1 MNSYL
6 EFQNQYQEK
15 LYKMAFLK
23 LYREKLK
30 ENYTF
35 LDTLFKE
42 RNIKW
47 GVVTKLLCGNT
58 IYIKELINL
67 GVNEMHDSR
76 ISNLKKI
83 KKLNPD
89 IQTVYIKPPS
99 KLNIKKIV
107 EFADVSFNTEIYTIK
122 LLSEEAKKQN
132 KTHKIIIMIEMGDLR
147 EGVLGEELISFYE
160 QVFSLPNIEIR
171 GIGTNLNCLSGV
183 MPTQDK
189 LIQLSLYKQ
198 LIEAKF
204 NVKIPWVSG
213 GTSVAVPLMLKNARP
228 MAVNHF
234 RVGEAIFFGKDL
246 FTGETMAGMHNDV
259 FKLYAEIIEITEK
272 PNNPTGELGEN
283 VAGNTYELDENTDLS
298 ETSLRAIL
306 DFGLLDMQPQYL
318 APTDESITIIDSS
331 SDMTV
336 IDISNSKNK
345 YKVGD
350 LISFN
355 LQYMGAL
362 YLLNSDYIEKVV
374 E

>member
-1 MNSYL
+1 MA
-6 EFQNQYQEK
+6 FIK
-15 LYKMAFLK
+15 LYKQK
-23 LYREKLK
+23 LQ

-35 LDTLFKE
+35 LDKLFKE
-42 RNIKW
+42 RNIEW

-58 IYIKELINL
+58 IYIKEVMNL
-67 GVNEMHDSR
+67 GVTEMHDSR

-83 KKLNPD
+83 KKLNPN

-99 KLNIKKIV
+99 KRNISKIV
-107 EFADVSFNTEIYTIK
+107 KYADVSFNTEIYTIK
-122 LLSEEAKKQN
+122 LLSEEAKLQN

-147 EGVLGEELISFYE
+147 EGVLGEELMHFYE
-160 QVFSLPNIEIR
+160 QIFSLPNIKIS

-213 GTSVAVPLMLKNARP
+213 GTSVAIPLMLKNARP

-234 RVGEAIFFGKDL
+234 RIGEALFFAKDL
-246 FTGETMAGMHNDV
+246 FTGETIEGMHNDV

-283 VAGNTYELDENTDLS
+283 VAGNTFEADENTDLS
-298 ETSLRAIL
+298 STSLRAIL
-306 DFGLLDMQPQYL
+306 DIGLLDMQPQYL
-318 APTDESITIIDSS
+318 SPTDNSITIIDSS

-336 IDISNSKNK
+336 IDISNSKK
-345 YKVGD
+345 HYQVGD
-350 LISFN
+350 LVSFD

-362 YLLNSDYIEKVV
+362 HLLNSDYIEKIV

>member
-1 MNSYL
+1 
-6 EFQNQYQEK
+6 
-15 LYKMAFLK
+15 MAIIK

-42 RNIKW
+42 RNIEW

-67 GVNEMHDSR
+67 GVKEMHDSR

-83 KKLNPD
+83 KKLNSD

-99 KLNIKKIV
+99 KLNIEKIV
-107 EFADVSFNTEIYTIK
+107 KYADVSFNTEIYTIK
-122 LLSEEAKKQN
+122 LLSEEAIKQN
-132 KTHKIIIMIEMGDLR
+132 KVHKIIIMIEMGDLR
-147 EGVLGEELISFYE
+147 EGVLGEELMSFYE
-160 QVFSLPNIEIR
+160 QIFSLPNIEIR

-183 MPTQDK
+183 LPTQDK

-204 NVKIPWVSG
+204 NVKISWVSG

-246 FTGETMAGMHNDV
+246 FTGETIAGMHNDV

-272 PNNPTGELGEN
+272 PNNPIGELGEN

-318 APTDESITIIDSS
+318 SPTDENLSIIDSS

-350 LISFN
+350 LVSFN

-362 YLLNSDYIEKVV
+362 YLLNSDYIEKRV

>member
-1 MNSYL
+1 
-6 EFQNQYQEK
+6 
-15 LYKMAFLK
+15 MAFLK
-23 LYREKLK
+23 LYKQKLK
-30 ENYTF
+30 ENYIF

-42 RNIKW
+42 RHIEW
-47 GVVTKLLCGNT
+47 GVVTKLLCGNS
-58 IYIKELINL
+58 IYLKEVIEL
-67 GVNEMHDSR
+67 GVMEMHDSR

-83 KKLNPD
+83 KKLNQN

-99 KLNIKKIV
+99 KRNIEKIV
-107 EFADVSFNTEIYTIK
+107 KYADVSFNTEIYTIK
-122 LLSEEAKKQN
+122 LLSEEAKRQN
-132 KTHKIIIMIEMGDLR
+132 KKHGIIIMIEMGDLR
-147 EGVLGEELISFYE
+147 EGVLGEELLHFYE
-160 QVFSLPNIEIR
+160 QVFSLPHIEIR

-213 GTSVAVPLMLKNARP
+213 GTSVAIPLMLKNAKP

-234 RVGEAIFFGKDL
+234 RVGEALFFAKDL
-246 FTGETMAGMHNDV
+246 FTGETIEGMHKDV
-259 FKLYAEIIEITEK
+259 FKFYAEIIEITEK

-283 VAGNTYELDENTDLS
+283 VAGHTYEMNEDVDLS
-298 ETSLRAIL
+298 QTSLRAIL

-318 APTDESITIIDSS
+318 APTDNSITIIDSS

-336 IDISNSKNK
+336 VDISKAKNK
-345 YKVGD
+345 YKIGD
-350 LISFN
+350 LVSFD

-362 YLLNSDYIEKVV
+362 HLLNSDYIEKVV
-374 E
+374 A

>member
-1 MNSYL
+1 
-6 EFQNQYQEK
+6 
-15 LYKMAFLK
+15 MAFLK
-23 LYREKLK
+23 LYRQKLK

-42 RNIKW
+42 RHIEW

-58 IYIKELINL
+58 IYLKEVIDL
-67 GVNEMHDSR
+67 GVMEMHDSR

-83 KKLNPD
+83 KKLKPE

-99 KLNIKKIV
+99 KLNIAKIV
-107 EFADVSFNTEIYTIK
+107 KYADVSFNTEIYTIK
-122 LLSEEAKKQN
+122 LLSEEAKRQN

-147 EGVLGEELISFYE
+147 EGVLGEELMSFYE
-160 QVFSLPNIEIR
+160 QIFSLPNIEIR

-213 GTSVAVPLMLKNARP
+213 GTSVAIPLMLKNARP

-234 RVGEAIFFGKDL
+234 RIGEALFFAKDL
-246 FTGETMAGMHNDV
+246 FTGETIEGMHNDV
-259 FKLYAEIIEITEK
+259 FKLYAEIIEVTEK

-283 VAGNTYELDENTDLS
+283 VAGHTYEVDENADLS
-298 ETSLRAIL
+298 QTSLRAIL
-306 DFGLLDMQPQYL
+306 DIGLLDMQPQYL
-318 APTDESITIIDSS
+318 APTNKAITIIDSS

-336 IDISNSKNK
+336 IDISNSEKK
-345 YKVGD
+345 YQVGD
-350 LISFN
+350 LVSFD

-362 YLLNSDYIEKVV
+362 YLLNSDYIEKRV